1 MCTSLMSEAN
11 RIDFENMDKLTTN
24 DTKLKEK
31 HMMSLQEI
39 NEARDV
45 FGNIEL
51 RNYERERNTPEHLK
65 YNKARF
71 DEKWSKKNQK

>member
-1 MCTSLMSEAN
+1 MCTSMMSEEA
-11 RIDFENMDKLTTN
+11 RLTLENAGTINGMGNKIPA
-24 DTKLKEK
+24 K

-71 DEKWSKKNQK
+71 DEKWSKKNKK

>member
-11 RIDFENMDKLTTN
+11 RIHFENMDKLTTHG
-24 DTKLKEK
+24 TKVKEP

-45 FGNIEL
+45 FGNMEL
-51 RNYERERNTPEHLK
+51 RDYEREQNTPEHLK
-65 YNKARF
+65 YNKHRF
-71 DEKWSKKNQK
+71 DEKWSKKNN